1 LRHVITKLVS
11 AVRHKHSHLQTTS
24 FTVNNRDCK
33 QELLPVS
40 DGNLVDFRYETQAL
54 AKQVDPSKKL
64 AELPA

>member
-1 LRHVITKLVS
+1 MLLLSSYLLCATSILIFRP
-11 AVRHKHSHLQTTS
+11 TT

-33 QELLPVS
+33 EELLPVS

-54 AKQVDPSKKL
+54 VKQVDPSKKL